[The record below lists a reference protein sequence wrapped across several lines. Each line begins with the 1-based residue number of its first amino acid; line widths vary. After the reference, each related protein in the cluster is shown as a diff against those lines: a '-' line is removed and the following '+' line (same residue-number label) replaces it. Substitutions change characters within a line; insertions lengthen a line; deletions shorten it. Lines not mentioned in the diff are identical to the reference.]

1 MLKKY
6 IILITGILL
15 ISFVFAYTPPAYNKI
30 NLVLKSNYV
39 PPTYNNINLVLGTA
53 TTPST
58 CWSYD
63 SSTKRL
69 YIPSGC
75 TYYLPNGQVGY
86 L

>member
-6 IILITGILL
+6 INLIVGILL
-15 ISFVFAYTPPAYNKI
+15 ISFVSAYTPPIYNNI
-30 NLVLKSNYV
+30 NLVLNSNYV
-39 PPTYNNINLVLGTA
+39 PPIYNNINLVLGTA
-53 TTPST
+53 ATPST

-86 L
+86 I